1 MHTITPRLSAIA
13 GAALLVASTGQAWA
27 TAPAAATTVAAATT
41 AAPTARA
48 DNRYLAQVDAE
59 ARAAR
64 LSKVDYALQ
73 FTLSGEESFSGSSTV
88 GFDLSD
94 ASTPLTLDLDQASIG
109 SLQVNGKS
117 VTPQY
122 NGSFITLAPQD
133 LRLGRNSVVVVYQRR
148 HSSNGEGLHRMV
160 DPADGRVYTYS
171 HFEPAAAHQM
181 FALFDQPDL
190 KATYQLSVTAPAD
203 WQVVSAMRERAVETV
218 AGGKRWDFPATPR
231 LSAYNFSLHA
241 GPYKVWEDRSGKY
254 PLRLMARQSVAGQ
267 VAPADWFKYTNGG
280 LAFFE
285 KYFGLPY
292 PFEKYDQ
299 LLVPDFLYGAMENA
313 GAITFAEKRF
323 LFKESMTAAQKQNLA
338 SVILHEMAHQWFG
351 DLVTMKW
358 WNGLWLNESFAA
370 FMATLATAEST
381 EFSNA
386 WQSFYSGGKQAAY
399 TQDQQVTT
407 HAIETPVPSTANA
420 FDNIDAITY
429 SKGASTLK
437 QLRHLL
443 GEEVFRQGVH
453 NYLAKYSWQNAKL
466 DDFIGSLGQAAGR
479 DLSGWTQD
487 WLYQAGVNTVT
498 AQYRCAGGKVSEF
511 ALRQEGASAALP
523 TLREQ
528 RVQIGLFNLRKGT
541 GQLVL
546 ERQQAL
552 TYSGALTQ
560 VPQLVGEDCP
570 DLVYPN
576 YADWGYVQ
584 VRLDERSFRTAQ
596 ASLGKVADPLL
607 RAMLWQSL
615 WDGVRAGQLP
625 LQAFLRAV
633 RDNAP
638 AERDYTLLGDIVGK
652 TRQAKAYLD
661 QIAPGSAW
669 QRDSSV
675 ALERMALA
683 GARAAKGDVNF
694 QRRWFGLY
702 LDIAS
707 SPAALARLAGVLDGK
722 DVPAGLP
729 VGQDLRWDIVA
740 RLNRY
745 DVAGSAALI
754 DAELARDPSDA
765 GQAAALAAR
774 VGRPDAKAK
783 QEWLAQIVDL
793 DSKLPF
799 SRRRVMM
806 ENLYPAEQ
814 GVLNEAT
821 AAERLALLLDKDK
834 AAGPIFMRS
843 YGGHLIPANC
853 TPASVERLARSIATA
868 AELSAGSRRALLV
881 AQQEDAR
888 CVAIQR
894 AMKLPP
900 RRAGRT
906 AGAPLGATV
915 RRPAA
920 IRL

>member
-1 MHTITPRLSAIA
+1 MNTFTPRLSAIA
-13 GAALLVASTGQAWA
+13 CAAWIASGAGQAWA
-27 TAPAAATTVAAATT
+27 QAPAAPAATSTNSAAAP
-41 AAPTARA
+41 AARA

-73 FTLSGEESFSGSSTV
+73 FTLSGQESFAGSSTV

-94 ASTPLTLDLDQASIG
+94 ASTPLTLDLDQASIT
-109 SLQVNGKS
+109 SLLVNGKA
-117 VTPQY
+117 VAPQY

-133 LRLGRNSVVVVYQRR
+133 LRLGRNSVVVAYERR
-148 HSSNGEGLHRMV
+148 HSTNGEGLHRMV

-203 WQVVSAMRERAVETV
+203 WQVVSAMPERAVAAV

-267 VAPADWFKYTNGG
+267 VAPADWFKYTQGG

-381 EFSNA
+381 EFTNA

-399 TQDQQVTT
+399 IQDQQVTT

-443 GEEVFRQGVH
+443 GTEVFRQGVH

-498 AQYRCAGGKVSEF
+498 AQYRCAGGKISEF
-511 ALRQEGASAALP
+511 ALRQDGASAALP

-528 RVQIGLFNLRKGT
+528 RVQIGLFGLENGKGK
-541 GQLVL
+541 GGGRLVL
-546 ERQQAL
+546 QRQQAV
-552 TYSGALTQ
+552 TYSGALTP
-560 VPQLVGEDCP
+560 VAELKGEDCP

-576 YADWGYVQ
+576 YEDWGYVQ

-596 ASLGKVADPLL
+596 TSLGKVADPLL

-625 LQAFLRAV
+625 LAAYLRAV

-638 AERDYTLLGDIVGK
+638 AERDYTLLGDIAGK
-652 TRQAKAYLD
+652 TRQAKAYVDL
-661 QIAPGSAW
+661 IAPGSAW
-669 QRDSSV
+669 QRETGL

-683 GARAAKGDVNF
+683 AARAAKGDDNF

-707 SPAALARLAGVLDGK
+707 SPAALAQLAGVLDGK
-722 DVPAGLP
+722 DVPAGIQ

-745 DVAGSAALI
+745 AVAGSAALV

-774 VGRPDAKAK
+774 VGRPDTKAKAD
-783 QEWLAQIVDL
+783 WLAQIVDL

-799 SRRRVMM
+799 SRRRVAM

-814 GVLNEAT
+814 SALGEAT
-821 AAERLALLLDKDK
+821 AAERLALLASKDQ

-843 YGGHLIPANC
+843 YGSHLIPANC
-853 TPASVERLARSIATA
+853 TPASVARLERAVVTA
-868 AELSAGSRRALLV
+868 PALSAGSRRALLV

-888 CVAIQR
+888 CVAIGR

-900 RRAGRT
+900 R
-906 AGAPLGATV
+906 
-915 RRPAA
+915 
-920 IRL
+920 